1 MKTYFKRNIN
11 KISLIAVLLVVVL
24 ALTSCRSGK
33 WPTTIYTTWKNEF
46 NFSSFFQGLF
56 GWPVAILSYPIAWLM
71 HLIGS
76 ACGNKY
82 FWGIL
87 FTTLIVRTL
96 AWPIYAKQNS
106 STVKMQLIQPEM
118 EKIQNKYRGRQDP
131 ESQRRMQA
139 ETMAV
144 YKKYKM
150 NPFGCMFTMILQFPI
165 FMGMYE
171 AVRRIN
177 LYATTTLD
185 DGVTTIVQPGKF
197 VLSNTKVFNY
207 FELNSSFSSGA
218 IQDKIFVVVL
228 ALAFSAITIFSQ
240 HLAQKKPSYM
250 KQTGT
255 QRRAPSQAQDTA
267 KQMKMMNYFMVVMFF
282 IFALQNTALALYWLI
297 GGIYQL
303 LQSFIGRRLNEKHY
317 YKMTGTVPVKVTEK
331 NNK

>member
-1 MKTYFKRNIN
+1 MKTYFKRNVN
-11 KISLIAVLLVVVL
+11 KISFIAILLVIVL
-24 ALTSCRSGK
+24 TLTSCRSGK

-56 GWPVAILSYPIAWLM
+56 GWPVAIISYPIAWLM
-71 HLIGS
+71 HLIGGW
-76 ACGNKY
+76 CGNKY

-87 FTTLIVRTL
+87 FTTLVVRTL

-139 ETMAV
+139 ETMAL
-144 YKKYKM
+144 YKKYNM
-150 NPFGCMFTMILQFPI
+150 NPLGCFFTMIIQFPL

-177 LYATTTLD
+177 LYATTTLS
-185 DGVTTIVQPGKF
+185 DGVSTIVQPGKF

-207 FELNSSFSSGA
+207 FELNSSFSSGT
-218 IQDKIFVVVL
+218 IHDKIFVVIL
-228 ALAFSAITIFSQ
+228 ALGFSAITLLSQ
-240 HLAQKKPSYM
+240 HLSQKKPSYM

-255 QRRAPSQAQDTA
+255 QRRAPGTGQDTA

-282 IFALQNTALALYWLI
+282 IFSLQNTALALYWLI

-303 LQSFIGRRLNEKHY
+303 LQSFVGRKMNEKHY
-317 YKMTGTVPVKVTEK
+317 YKLTGTIPVKVKEK
-331 NNK
+331 N